1 MAEINCSEYN
11 LEKKSGASR
20 RSSRA
25 VIFSCRYSINSAG
38 ALLNLDFLDPHLSKL
53 VGQPKG
59 YVIGGFRLLGVSV
72 GDLFEKGATHT

>member
-1 MAEINCSEYN
+1 MADINCSEYN

-25 VIFSCRYSINSAG
+25 VIFSCRYSINSASISFILV
-38 ALLNLDFLDPHLSKL
+38 LLDTHLSKL

-59 YVIGGFRLLGVSV
+59 YVVGGFRLLGISTC
-72 GDLFEKGATHT
+72 DFFESIATHT

>member
-1 MAEINCSEYN
+1 MAEINCNEYN

-38 ALLNLDFLDPHLSKL
+38 TLLIPVLLDTHLSEL

-59 YVIGGFRLLGVSV
+59 YVVGGFRLLGISA
-72 GDLFEKGATHT
+72 GDFFEQIVTHT

>member
-25 VIFSCRYSINSAG
+25 VMFSCRYSINSA
-38 ALLNLDFLDPHLSKL
+38 ATLLILVLLDTHLSKL

-59 YVIGGFRLLGVSV
+59 YVVGGFRLLGISA
-72 GDLFEKGATHT
+72 GYSSEQIATHT

>member
-38 ALLNLDFLDPHLSKL
+38 TWLILVLVDTHLSKL

-59 YVIGGFRLLGVSV
+59 YVVGGFRLLSVSTR
-72 GDLFEKGATHT
+72 DFFEPIATHT

>member
-38 ALLNLDFLDPHLSKL
+38 SLLILTLLNTHLSKF

-59 YVIGGFRLLGVSV
+59 YVVGGFRLLDFST
-72 GDLFEKGATHT
+72 GDFFEQIATHT

>member
-25 VIFSCRYSINSAG
+25 VIFSCRYSINSVG
-38 ALLNLDFLDPHLSKL
+38 ILLILDFLDPHLSEL
-53 VGQPKG
+53 VSQPKG
-59 YVIGGFRLLGVSV
+59 YVVGGFRLLWY
-72 GDLFEKGATHT
+72 